1 MGYYMMKPDPDE
13 DFYVEWSTYTDSPIA
28 YGTREE
34 FQDENKDT
42 YSDDRFERIDRLGSS
57 YMLDIGRWHQ
67 KSFWIGQ
74 SWEISRDKLK
84 PFLLEAFEI
93 KDFDYWSDNEEC
105 QAVVNKYCTPL
116 VFDD

>member
-34 FQDENKDT
+34 FQEEDKDK

-57 YMLDIGRWHQ
+57 YMLDIGRWNQ

-74 SWEISRDKLK
+74 SWEVSRENLK
-84 PFLLEAFEI
+84 PLVIEAYESSALDFWRESCKEVLE
-93 KDFDYWSDNEEC
+93 
-105 QAVVNKYCTPL
+105 KYCTPL